1 MTVIRFARHG
11 TKKRPVFRIVVQNK
25 TAPRDGR
32 FIEHLGNFLPQ
43 ARENTAIVVDKP
55 RLQYWLNVGA
65 QPSQS
70 VRSQL
75 RAVFAQ
81 LRSEVVA
88 PTQPVV
94 EGQQSAPDK
103 VTAERPSRP
112 RTEHAPKES
121 KQRTR

>member
-11 TKKRPVFRIVVQNK
+11 TKKRPVFRIVVQDK

-43 ARENTAIVVDKP
+43 ARENTAIVVDRP

-70 VRSQL
+70 VRSHL
-75 RAVFAQ
+75 RAMLAE
-81 LRSEVVA
+81 LRSGVA
-88 PTQPVV
+88 PTQPSV
-94 EGQQSAPDK
+94 EGQQAAPEK

-112 RTEHAPKES
+112 RAEGAPKES
-121 KQRTR
+121 KQRTS